1 MKPLVVY
8 TISLQYSSTFGTS
21 DSLLC
26 APISGQGLEIGETY
40 KIGSNGFGPTFYMTN
55 FCWDNMID
63 YPARS
68 VNFTQH
74 TNHPDGQIFQVKML
88 PQTRISLQTQV
99 FDEDRKDEVTDLSMI
114 KFFPCVIL
122 LHSILLLWP
131 MVLWKKSYASEA
143 KSKLDFLIGG
153 MEEGITRHG

>member
-1 MKPLVVY
+1 MITSSCLSIDFAHGWLVDCDQGKILLTKFSGFHLAYTQVKPLIVY
-8 TISLQYSSTFGTS
+8 TISLQYSATFGTS

-26 APISGQGLEIGETY
+26 APISGPGLEIGETY

-74 TNHPDGQIFQVKML
+74 TNHPNGQIFQV
-88 PQTRISLQTQV
+88 RV
-99 FDEDRKDEVTDLSMI
+99 
-114 KFFPCVIL
+114 
-122 LHSILLLWP
+122 
-131 MVLWKKSYASEA
+131 VL
-143 KSKLDFLIGG
+143 
-153 MEEGITRHG
+153 